1 MCPLKLTFIVSE
13 KTADLN
19 LPRVDGHFYNVM
31 YKVGDD
37 VRQDQLVL
45 QMMDLMD
52 ALLKKINYDFKF
64 TVYQVLAFSEDDGM
78 VEFVPK

>member
-1 MCPLKLTFIVSE
+1 MCPLKLTFKVTE
-13 KTADLN
+13 ETYNLN
-19 LPRVDGHFYNVM
+19 LPSVDHGLYNIM

-45 QMMDLMD
+45 QMIDLMD
-52 ALLKKINYDFKF
+52 FLLKKINYDFKF
-64 TVYQVLAFSEDDGM
+64 TVYKVLAFSPDDGM